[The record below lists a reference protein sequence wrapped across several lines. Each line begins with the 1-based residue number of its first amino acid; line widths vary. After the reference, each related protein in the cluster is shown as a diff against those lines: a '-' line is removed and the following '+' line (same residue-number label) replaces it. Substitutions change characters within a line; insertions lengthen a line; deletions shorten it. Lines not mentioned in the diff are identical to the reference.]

1 MLDFMQLVYYKG
13 VPQSSKLAR
22 ESILSCDS
30 DNVEIVIFLHLTL
43 FSVMNASMKSPNKK
57 APLTMTSAL
66 SLLYKWKLFVNFVS
80 FLGHVGRKSR
90 YLRAKAD

>member
-13 VPQSSKLAR
+13 VPQSSKLAG

-43 FSVMNASMKSPNKK
+43 FSVMNASMKSPNMK

-66 SLLYKWKLFVNFVS
+66 SLLYKWKLFVNFES
-80 FLGHVGRKSR
+80 KFISYDTRGKRH
-90 YLRAKAD
+90 